1 MMSKNSAT
9 NEVLFSSA
17 FYDLSKCSDD
27 MACVKG
33 VALPRGQEKTVLFA
47 ENSSMCFIPA
57 TEQRSEKAYSKLQIQ
72 AFKSRAAIDALR
84 IRSLIAQQ
92 KEQHRS
98 TRKAV
103 QYAMNEGLLQYEHL
117 LGIEHQIFADSG
129 IKRALERKTHVEAVL
144 DAQKLMKE
152 KCNNQA
158 DCVEK
163 LAKFAAMSSA
173 KNVEAA
179 FLKASWSDVIPRRK
193 TVDPPARVHTF
204 CLDSG
209 RRALSFSKAPV
220 L

>member
-1 MMSKNSAT
+1 MMYTNSAT
-9 NEVLFSSA
+9 NEVFSSA

-33 VALPRGQEKTVLFA
+33 VTLPRVQEKTVLFA

-72 AFKSRAAIDALR
+72 AFKSRASIDALR
-84 IRSLIAQQ
+84 IRSLIARQ

-103 QYAMNEGLLQYEHL
+103 QYAMSEGLLQYEHL
-117 LGIEHQIFADSG
+117 LGIEHQISADSG
-129 IKRALERKTHVEAVL
+129 IKRALERKTHMEAVL

-158 DCVEK
+158 DCEEK
-163 LAKFAAMSSA
+163 LAKFATMSSA
-173 KNVEAA
+173 KSVEAA

-193 TVDPPARVHTF
+193 TVDPPARVHTL
-204 CLDSG
+204 CSC
-209 RRALSFSKAPV
+209 
-220 L
+220 